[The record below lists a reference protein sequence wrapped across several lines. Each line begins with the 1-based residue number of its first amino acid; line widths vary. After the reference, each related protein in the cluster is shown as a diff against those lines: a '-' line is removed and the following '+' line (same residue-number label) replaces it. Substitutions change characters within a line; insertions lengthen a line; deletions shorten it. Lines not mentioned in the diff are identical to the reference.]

1 MSQNTISTRFS
12 DAYGVKHP
20 FACAGMAFVGMTPD
34 LCIAVCKAG
43 GIGAL
48 GVGLMPPDVLRMMIQ
63 GIKQAVQGPF
73 NINFI
78 TIFTDPA
85 YIDVCVEEQVPIVSF
100 HWGNPPAEMM
110 GKLQAAGIK
119 VWEQVGS
126 VEAAKKAVASGVD
139 VVIAQ
144 GSEAGGHNYGAM
156 PLFTLLPEVIDA
168 VGDAGG
174 DAMVLA
180 SGGIA
185 DGRAVAG
192 ALGLGADGV
201 WVGTRLVAS
210 VEAFAHDDY
219 KARLVAATGTN
230 TTLSGIFGKGMPGFN
245 PMRVLRNKVFA
256 EYEGREDDAPADTTN
271 EPVVGH
277 TNLGGEE
284 MDLQRFTNFV
294 PMPPTT
300 GDFDEM
306 PLLCGQGVGQV
317 KAVEPAVQIVERM
330 MADAAGIVG
339 GLKVAG

>member
-63 GIKQAVQGPF
+63 GIKQAVDGPF

-100 HWGNPPAEMM
+100 HWGNPPAEMLA
-110 GKLQAAGIK
+110 KLKAAGIK
-119 VWEQVGS
+119 IWEQVGS
-126 VEAAKKAVASGVD
+126 VEAAKTAVASGVD

-144 GSEAGGHNYGAM
+144 GSEAGGHNYGSM

-168 VGDAGG
+168 AGG
-174 DAMVLA
+174 AMVLA

-210 VEAFAHDDY
+210 VEAFARREGNTLYHPVGTCKMGTDPQAVVDPRLRVHGIEGLRVADASIMPVLTTGNTNAPTIMIAE
-219 KARLVAATGTN
+219 KAA
-230 TTLSGIFGKGMPGFN
+230 SMI
-245 PMRVLRNKVFA
+245 
-256 EYEGREDDAPADTTN
+256 REDARA
-271 EPVVGH
+271 
-277 TNLGGEE
+277 
-284 MDLQRFTNFV
+284 
-294 PMPPTT
+294 
-300 GDFDEM
+300 
-306 PLLCGQGVGQV
+306 
-317 KAVEPAVQIVERM
+317 
-330 MADAAGIVG
+330 
-339 GLKVAG
+339 

>member
-63 GIKQAVQGPF
+63 GIKQAVDGPF

-100 HWGNPPAEMM
+100 HWGNPPAEMLA
-110 GKLQAAGIK
+110 KLKAAGIK
-119 VWEQVGS
+119 IWEQVGS
-126 VEAAKKAVASGVD
+126 VEAAKTAVASGVD

-144 GSEAGGHNYGAM
+144 GSEAGGHNYGSM

-168 VGDAGG
+168 AGG
-174 DAMVLA
+174 AMVLA

-219 KARLVAATGTN
+219 KARLVAATGTD
-230 TTLSGIFGKGMPGFN
+230 TTLSGIFGKAMPGFN
-245 PMRVLRNKVFA
+245 PMRVLRNKVVA
-256 EYEGREDDAPADTTN
+256 EYEGREGDAPEDTSG

-284 MDLQRFTNFV
+284 MDLQRFTNFA

-306 PLLCGQGVGQV
+306 PLLSGQGVGQI
-317 KAVEPAVQIVERM
+317 KAVEPAAQIVERM
-330 MADAAGIVG
+330 MADAAGIVS
-339 GLKVAG
+339 GLKVTG